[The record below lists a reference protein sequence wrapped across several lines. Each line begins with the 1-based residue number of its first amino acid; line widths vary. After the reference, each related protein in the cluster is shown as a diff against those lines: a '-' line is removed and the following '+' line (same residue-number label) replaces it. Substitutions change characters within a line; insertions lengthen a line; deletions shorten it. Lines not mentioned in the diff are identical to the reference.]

1 MQQEALPFQMTFRSF
16 TIVVILLMLMVYAI
30 RLIVKYTLS
39 YWPLLRGQVLLWIK
53 RDKVDNGSDIH
64 P

>member
-16 TIVVILLMLMVYAI
+16 ITVVILLMLMVYAI
-30 RLIVKYTLS
+30 RLIVKYALS
-39 YWPLLRGQVLLWIK
+39 YWPLLHGRVLLWIK
-53 RDKVDNGSDIH
+53 RDKVDNGGDML